1 MKEIEEEER
10 NNEQNEQAIV
20 LSTLKRMDERQ
31 RSVRPILIMSQNAR
45 AYHNEQAEGS
55 WKQSRNVD
63 VVEMLRKIEQNMK
76 ERDSQLKAQL
86 KEKDLYFEAEIGKRD
101 QLINEAI
108 K

>member
-31 RSVRPILIMSQNAR
+31 RSVSPILIMSQNAK
-45 AYHNEQAEGS
+45 AYHNEQAKGS
-55 WKQSRNVD
+55 WQQSRNVD
-63 VVEMLRKIEQNMK
+63 VMEMLRKMEQNMK

-86 KEKDLYFEAEIGKRD
+86 KEKDLYFEEKIGKRD